1 MRSHFEIG
9 DLYMNQKL
17 EAFRAYI
24 EGKTVALLGMGI
36 SNRAAV
42 DFLLSMGARLT
53 ARDKNPAPEME
64 ITEFLTSRGVKMI
77 YGDGYLSD
85 ITEDIVFKSPGIR
98 YDIPELLSAAENGCT
113 VTSEME
119 VFLSLCPARVFAVTG
134 SDGKTTTTTLISEM
148 LKKTAEREGARVF
161 LGGNIGTPLLPYL
174 ADMNENDYA
183 VLELSS
189 FQLHTMRF
197 SPLSA
202 VITNVTPNHLNW
214 HTDMEE
220 YTESKRNI
228 YKYQENGTRLTLN
241 AENALTRAM
250 ASDANAEVTL
260 FSSKGRP
267 DAARACYLENGVIYY
282 EADGERQAVMNR
294 DDIKIVGLHNVEN
307 YMAAISA
314 VWGYALPEDMREVA
328 RTFGGVSHRIE
339 LVYEKNGVKFYN
351 SSIDTSPTRTLAA
364 LASFEEKLIVIVG
377 GYDKHIPIEPLIS
390 PLAEKAKF
398 VVGTG
403 DTGLQ
408 VLRALEKANYPRVQM
423 AYLGAFDAAVRFAAG
438 LAKTGDTVLLSPAAA
453 SFDAFPNFEKRGER
467 FTALV
472 RSL

>member
-1 MRSHFEIG
+1 
-9 DLYMNQKL
+9 MNEKF
-17 EAFRAYI
+17 EAFKAYI
-24 EGKTVALLGMGI
+24 AGKSVALLGMGI

-42 DFLLSMGARLT
+42 DFLLSCGAKLT
-53 ARDKNPAPEME
+53 ARDKNPAPDAE
-64 ITEFLTSRGVKMI
+64 ITEFLHSRGVKMI

-98 YDIPELLSAAENGCT
+98 YDIPELLAAAESGC
-113 VTSEME
+113 VITSEME

-134 SDGKTTTTTLISEM
+134 SDGKTTTTTLVSEM
-148 LKKTAEREGARVF
+148 LKKTAEREGTRVF

-174 ADMNENDYA
+174 AEMHENDYA

-189 FQLHTMRF
+189 FQLHTMKF

-202 VITNVTPNHLNW
+202 IVTNVTPNHLNW

-228 YKYQENGTRLTLN
+228 YKYQKNGTRLTLN
-241 AENALTRAM
+241 AENELTRKM
-250 ASDANAEVTL
+250 AEDAKAEVTL

-267 DAARACYLENGVIYY
+267 DADRCCYLENNVIYY
-282 EADGERQAVMNR
+282 EADGEKQAVMNR
-294 DDIKIVGLHNVEN
+294 ADIRIVGMHNVEN

-314 VWGYALPEDMREVA
+314 VWGYVSPEDMREVA
-328 RTFGGVSHRIE
+328 GTFGGVRHRIE
-339 LVYEKNGVKFYN
+339 LVCEKNGVKFYN

-364 LASFEEKLIVIVG
+364 LASFEERLIVIVG
-377 GYDKHIPIEPLIS
+377 GYDKHIPIDPLIT

-403 DTGLQ
+403 DTGMQ
-408 VLRALEKANYPRVQM
+408 VLDALIKADYPRKQT
-423 AYLGAFDAAVRFAAG
+423 AYIGDFDTAVHFAAD
-438 LAKTGDTVLLSPAAA
+438 LAKSGDTVLLSPAAA
-453 SFDAFPNFEKRGER
+453 SFDAFPNFEKRGDR
-467 FTALV
+467 FSEIVKTL
-472 RSL
+472 